1 MRNAAL
7 AVLLVLATSL
17 HAAPLQKAAFAAG
30 CFWCAEAAFQDL
42 PGVVDVV
49 SGYTGGSVPH
59 PTYEQVSAGGTGHR
73 EAVEI
78 TFDPAKITYGQ
89 LLDVFW
95 RNIDPTDP
103 AGQFCDKGQQYL
115 AAIYVRDDAQRQ
127 LAELS
132 LRNAKKRFGY
142 VFTDI
147 LPAGP
152 FYRAEEYHQDYY
164 KKNPFRYHF
173 YRAGCKRDERLKEV
187 WGRR

>member
-49 SGYTGGSVPH
+49 SGYTGGQVPH
-59 PTYEQVSAGGTGHR
+59 PTYEEVSAGGTGHR
-73 EAVEI
+73 EAVEV
-78 TFDPAKITYGQ
+78 TFDPARITYGQ

-95 RNIDPTDP
+95 RNVDPTDP

-115 AAIYVRDDAQRQ
+115 AAIYVRDDAQRK

-132 LRNAKKRFGY
+132 LANAKKRFGY
-142 VFTDI
+142 VATDV